1 MKHAM
6 KTRQSIGKPKRRDFG
21 FTKFFHP
28 EKTLQSFFSSITNS
42 WHFSKK
48 AQQIRSTLA
57 YDSYNHVDSNG
68 VRIPARRVEGIG
80 YRPQKR

>member
-6 KTRQSIGKPKRRDFG
+6 KNRQSIGKPKRKDFG

-48 AQQIRSTLA
+48 AQMVRSQLA
-57 YDSYNHVDSNG
+57 YDSYNHVNKEG
-68 VRIPARRVEGIG
+68 KRIPAKRDGNI
-80 YRPQKR
+80 YRPQYR